1 MLGRLLPRR
10 LDNTYRGGRPA
21 LWLFALLVL
30 LKTVMGLNSVFNG
43 RAVLASADGVPLD
56 SYPAAASQTIVA
68 LFALMSVTN
77 LMVCLLCAVVLF
89 RYRALLPLMF
99 ALLLLEHVGR
109 RVALL
114 YIPIVRTGAPPGSFI
129 NLALFALMA
138 VGLALSLRG
147 KDGPQAQE

>member
-21 LWLFALLVL
+21 LLLFALLVL

-43 RAVLASADGVPLD
+43 RAVLTSADGVPLD

-68 LFALMSVTN
+68 LFALMSVSN
-77 LMVCLLCAVVLF
+77 LMFCVLCAVVLF

-99 ALLLLEHVGR
+99 ALLLVEHVGR

-138 VGLALSLRG
+138 VGLALSLLG
-147 KDGPQAQE
+147 KDGPRAQE